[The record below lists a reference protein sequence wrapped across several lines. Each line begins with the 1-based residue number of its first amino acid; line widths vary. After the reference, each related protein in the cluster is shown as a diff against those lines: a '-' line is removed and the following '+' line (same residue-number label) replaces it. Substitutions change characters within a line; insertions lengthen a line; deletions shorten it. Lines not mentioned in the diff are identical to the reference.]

1 MNAATNADMIEFW
14 NGDAGQK
21 WVQFQDLMDRSLRP
35 LGRAAMDVAAPK
47 AGERVIDVGCGCG
60 DTTFDLARRVGP
72 EGHVLGVDISQP
84 MLARAKSRM
93 GACANVTFERGDAQ
107 VFEFSKSAFDIVF
120 SRFGVMFFDDPV
132 AVFRNLRAALKP
144 GGRVAL
150 MGWRA
155 ARENAWVKVP
165 VGIVGAHV
173 PMPPRPDPDA
183 PGEFAFADDARV
195 RRILTEAGFAAVDIA
210 RHDAPI
216 SLAGGGLE
224 DTVALLLEFGPTG
237 RAVADAGAD
246 AALKARIAADLRDG
260 LRPHLTPA
268 GVVLGTST
276 WVVTARAP

>member
-21 WVQFQDLMDRSLRP
+21 WVQFQELMDRSLRP
-35 LGRAAMDVAAPK
+35 LGRAAMDAAAPK

-60 DTTFDLARRVGP
+60 DTSFDLARRVGP
-72 EGHVLGVDISQP
+72 KGRVLGVDISQP

-93 GACANVTFERGDAQ
+93 GECANVTFERGDAQ
-107 VFEFSKSAFDIVF
+107 VFEFPQSAFDIVF
-120 SRFGVMFFDDPV
+120 SRFGVMFFADPV
-132 AVFRNLRAALKP
+132 AAFRNLRAALKP
-144 GGRVAL
+144 GGRVAVL
-150 MGWRA
+150 GWRA

-165 VGIVGAHV
+165 VSLVGPHV
-173 PMPPRPDPDA
+173 PLPPPAGPDE

-195 RRILTEAGFAAVDIA
+195 RRILTGAGFADVNIA

-216 SLAGGGLE
+216 TLAGGGLE

-246 AALKARIAADLRDG
+246 EALKARIAADLRDG

-268 GVVLGTST
+268 GVVLGAST